1 MVAIVTVGLLLH
13 LPKRQTETS
22 WRKQLRRIDFLGAL
36 LLVLAISSVL
46 FGLDRGS
53 NISWRDPLTIGCLC
67 TTVPFSIA
75 FLAVETRFAVEPFT
89 PGHVIFDK
97 ALFSCY
103 SQNFF
108 GYAAFTAL
116 IIYLP
121 LYFQVILGM
130 TPIQAG
136 ASLVPAAI
144 SAVIGTLSGGMIIKR
159 TGRFYWL
166 AALAATVATLDTIPF
181 VVAPSL
187 NSGSLPTIY
196 VGSIISFAPQ
206 GITVTA
212 SLIAISMSRHQ

>member
-1 MVAIVTVGLLLH
+1 MVAIVTVGLLLY

-22 WRKQLRRIDFLGAL
+22 WRKKHRRIDFLGVL

-53 NISWRDPLTIGCLC
+53 NISWRQSLTIGYLC
-67 TTVPFSIA
+67 ATVTLLIA

-89 PGHVIFDK
+89 PGYAIFDR

-103 SQNFF
+103 SQNSF

-116 IIYLP
+116 SIYLP
-121 LYFQVILGM
+121 LYFQVVLGM
-130 TPIQAG
+130 MPIQAG

-144 SAVIGTLSGGMIIKR
+144 SAVVGIRFRGMIIKR
-159 TGRFYWL
+159 TGRLYWL
-166 AALAATVATLDTIPF
+166 AALAATVATLNTIPF

-187 NSGSLPTIY
+187 NGGSLPTIF
-196 VGSIISFAPQ
+196 V
-206 GITVTA
+206 
-212 SLIAISMSRHQ
+212 